1 MTLDK
6 KSQVTA
12 TNSGVNVFGAI
23 NRNGIIIL
31 SLIGFFASQKLYFKA
46 LYQINFPYSIDFSV
60 GVNYVYT
67 YVKTGIFPFAEF
79 FGQQSA
85 HHQIFPKLITFPSV
99 FFNSFDVANLYY
111 LHWGLES
118 LALFLIF
125 LLLKRTNP
133 KLYWLLIPISAF
145 IYSPLQDSGGHLFGM
160 IMWLLPPV
168 SIIGVIY
175 LLDKKPSLKLI
186 SSSICLAIVGT
197 FSTIIGIIAWVPG
210 IILLIKFNSASKKWI
225 EKKWLAIWIT
235 SAVIIGLIFYSQ
247 FPKDAATQP
256 NFSFLFTYDGFAFLA
271 TFISSAFRVKYH
283 FLMILIGSGSLIL
296 GSFCVYY
303 FTIYKKNLKIA
314 LPWLLF
320 LLVGVGGGLVTDLGR
335 ADLPLHYGNEPYYIP
350 ISHFFQIGLL
360 VLISLIII
368 DIKKEPLHTQKK
380 VLLYFLV
387 AVIIGHMILLIP
399 SYYAG
404 WLRGEHYFQL
414 KTEDANCYSLSPK
427 LECINPNGGGSTINN
442 IELQPMIN
450 YWIKNKL
457 SIFDDASFNNK
468 NLEHISYFEETWNKN
483 DETNLGIG
491 EIESINNVSITE
503 KRTIYLNKPLII
515 ISGWAL
521 DEEKKQLD
529 SVFLLVDNKP
539 FIKFDDFQP
548 REDVLENFD
557 MNAQIDSGWKIFF
570 MSGYLKNDCQIISIV
585 GFKDNK
591 NIKLNQEIEL
601 CKNNID

>member
-6 KSQVTA
+6 KSQATV
-12 TNSGVNVFGAI
+12 TNSGVNVFGII

-46 LYQINFPYSIDFSV
+46 LYQINFPYSIDFEV

-145 IYSPLQDSGGHLFGM
+145 IYSPLQDSGGHLFGL
-160 IMWLLPPV
+160 IMWLLPPI
-168 SIIGVIY
+168 SIIGIIY

-197 FSTIIGIIAWVPG
+197 FSTIIGIIAWLPG
-210 IILLIKFNSASKKWI
+210 IISLIKFNSANKKWI

-235 SAVIIGLIFYSQ
+235 SAVIIGLIFYLQ

-283 FLMILIGSGSLIL
+283 FLMILIGSSSLIL

-368 DIKKEPLHTQKK
+368 DIRKEPLHTQKK

-404 WLRGEHYFQL
+404 WLRGEHYLQL

-427 LECINPNGGGSTINN
+427 LECINPNVDATINN

-457 SIFDDASFNNK
+457 SIFGDTSFNK
-468 NLEHISYFEETWNKN
+468 QNLQDISYFEETWNKN
-483 DETNLGIG
+483 TETNLGIG
-491 EIESINNVSITE
+491 EIESINNIPIDE
-503 KRTIYLNKPLII
+503 KRTIYPNVPLII
-515 ISGWAL
+515 ISGWIL

-529 SVFLLVDNKP
+529 SIFLLLDNKP

-548 REDVLENFD
+548 RKNVTENFD
-557 MNAQIDSGWKIFF
+557 KNVENYSEWKIFF
-570 MSGYLKNDCQIISIV
+570 MSGYLENNCQLISIA

-601 CKNNID
+601 CKNNTP

>member
-6 KSQVTA
+6 KSQATV
-12 TNSGVNVFGAI
+12 TNSGVNVFGII

-60 GVNYVYT
+60 GMNYVYT
-67 YVKTGIFPFAEF
+67 YVKTGVFPFDEF
-79 FGQQSA
+79 FGQFSA
-85 HHQIFPKLITFPSV
+85 HHLIFPKLITFPSV

-118 LALFLIF
+118 IALFLIF

-145 IYSPLQDSGGHLFGM
+145 IYSPLQDSGGHLFGV
-160 IMWLLPPV
+160 IMWLLPPI
-168 SIIGVIY
+168 SIIGIIY

-186 SSSICLAIVGT
+186 SSSICLAIVAT
-197 FSTIIGIIAWVPG
+197 FSTIIGIIVWLPG
-210 IILLIKFNSASKKWI
+210 IISLIKFNSANKKWI

-235 SAVIIGLIFYSQ
+235 SAIIIGLIFYSQ

-283 FLMILIGSGSLIL
+283 FLMILIGSSSLIL

-368 DIKKEPLHTQKK
+368 DIRKEPLHTQKK

-404 WLRGEHYFQL
+404 WLRGEHYLQL
-414 KTEDANCYSLSPK
+414 KTEDANCYSLSPE
-427 LECINPNGGGSTINN
+427 LECINPNVDTTINN

-457 SIFDDASFNNK
+457 SIFGDTSFNK
-468 NLEHISYFEETWNKN
+468 QNLQDISYFEETWNKN
-483 DETNLGIG
+483 TETNLGFG
-491 EIESINNVSITE
+491 EIESINNIPIDE
-503 KRTIYLNKPLII
+503 KRTIYPNVPLII
-515 ISGWAL
+515 ISGWIL

-529 SVFLLVDNKP
+529 SIFLLLDNKP

-548 REDVLENFD
+548 RKNVTENFD
-557 MNAQIDSGWKIFF
+557 KNVENYSEWKIFF
-570 MSGYLKNDCQIISIV
+570 MSGYLENNCQLISIA

-601 CKNNID
+601 CKNNTP

>member
-6 KSQVTA
+6 KSQVTV
-12 TNSGVNVFGAI
+12 TNSGVNIFGAI

-67 YVKTGIFPFAEF
+67 YVKTGIFPFDEF
-79 FGQQSA
+79 FGQFSA
-85 HHQIFPKLITFPSV
+85 HHLIFPKLITFPSV

-118 LALFLIF
+118 IALFLIF

-145 IYSPLQDSGGHLFGM
+145 IYSPLQDSGGHLFGL
-160 IMWLLPPV
+160 IMWLLPPI
-168 SIIGVIY
+168 SIIGIIY

-197 FSTIIGIIAWVPG
+197 FSTIIGIIVWLPG
-210 IILLIKFNSASKKWI
+210 IISLIKFNSANKKWI

-235 SAVIIGLIFYSQ
+235 SAVIIGLIFYSL

-283 FLMILIGSGSLIL
+283 FLMILIGSSSLIL

-427 LECINPNGGGSTINN
+427 LECINPNVDTTINN

-457 SIFDDASFNNK
+457 SIFGDTSFNK
-468 NLEHISYFEETWNKN
+468 QNLQDISYFEETWNKN
-483 DETNLGIG
+483 TETNLGIG
-491 EIESINNVSITE
+491 EIESINNIPIDE
-503 KRTIYLNKPLII
+503 KRTIYPNVPLII
-515 ISGWAL
+515 ISGWIL

-529 SVFLLVDNKP
+529 SIFLLLDNKP

-548 REDVLENFD
+548 RKNVTENFD
-557 MNAQIDSGWKIFF
+557 KNVENYSEWKIFF
-570 MSGYLKNDCQIISIV
+570 MSGYLENNCQLISIA

-601 CKNNID
+601 CKNNMP

>member
-1 MTLDK
+1 MILDK

-12 TNSGVNVFGAI
+12 TDSGVNVFGAI

-67 YVKTGIFPFAEF
+67 YVKTGIFPFDEF
-79 FGQQSA
+79 FGQFSA
-85 HHQIFPKLITFPSV
+85 HHLIFPKLLTFPSV

-118 LALFLIF
+118 IALFLIF

-235 SAVIIGLIFYSQ
+235 SAVIIGLIFYLQ
-247 FPKDAATQP
+247 FPKDATQP

-283 FLMILIGSGSLIL
+283 FLMILIGSSSLIL

-427 LECINPNGGGSTINN
+427 LECINPNGIDSTINN

>member
-1 MTLDK
+1 M
-6 KSQVTA
+6 
-12 TNSGVNVFGAI
+12 
-23 NRNGIIIL
+23 
-31 SLIGFFASQKLYFKA
+31 
-46 LYQINFPYSIDFSV
+46 
-60 GVNYVYT
+60 
-67 YVKTGIFPFAEF
+67 
-79 FGQQSA
+79 
-85 HHQIFPKLITFPSV
+85 
-99 FFNSFDVANLYY
+99 
-111 LHWGLES
+111 
-118 LALFLIF
+118 
-125 LLLKRTNP
+125 
-133 KLYWLLIPISAF
+133 
-145 IYSPLQDSGGHLFGM
+145 
-160 IMWLLPPV
+160 
-168 SIIGVIY
+168 Y

-186 SSSICLAIVGT
+186 SSSICLAIVAT
-197 FSTIIGIIAWVPG
+197 FSTIIGIIVWLPG
-210 IILLIKFNSASKKWI
+210 IISLIKFNSANKKWI

-235 SAVIIGLIFYSQ
+235 SAIIIGLIFYLQ

-283 FLMILIGSGSLIL
+283 FLMILIGSSSLIL

-368 DIKKEPLHTQKK
+368 DIRKEPLHTQKK

-399 SYYAG
+399 SYYTG

-414 KTEDANCYSLSPK
+414 KTEDVNCYSLSPE
-427 LECINPNGGGSTINN
+427 LECINPNADTTINN

-450 YWIKNKL
+450 YWVKNKL
-457 SIFDDASFNNK
+457 SIFGDTSFNK
-468 NLEHISYFEETWNKN
+468 QNLQDISYFEETWNKN
-483 DETNLGIG
+483 TETNIGIG
-491 EIESINNVSITE
+491 EIESINNIPIDE
-503 KRTIYLNKPLII
+503 KRTIYPNVPLII
-515 ISGWAL
+515 ISGWIL

-529 SVFLLVDNKP
+529 SVFLLLDNKP

-548 REDVLENFD
+548 RKNVTENFD
-557 MNAQIDSGWKIFF
+557 KNVENYSEWKIFF
-570 MSGYLKNDCQIISIV
+570 MSGYLENNCQLISIA

-601 CKNNID
+601 CKNNMP

>member
-6 KSQVTA
+6 KSQVA
-12 TNSGVNVFGAI
+12 VSNSGVNIFGAI

-67 YVKTGIFPFAEF
+67 YVKTGVFPIEFFATFDAHNVIFPR
-79 FGQQSA
+79 
-85 HHQIFPKLITFPSV
+85 LITFPNV

-145 IYSPLQDSGGHLFGM
+145 IYSPLQDSGGHLFGL
-160 IMWLLPPV
+160 IMWLLPPI
-168 SIIGVIY
+168 SIIGIIY

-186 SSSICLAIVGT
+186 SSSICLAIVAT
-197 FSTIIGIIAWVPG
+197 FSTIIGIIVWLPG
-210 IILLIKFNSASKKWI
+210 IISLIKFNSANKKWI

-404 WLRGEHYFQL
+404 WLRGEHYLQL
-414 KTEDANCYSLSPK
+414 KTEDANCYSLSPE
-427 LECINPNGGGSTINN
+427 LECINPNVDTTINN

-457 SIFDDASFNNK
+457 SIFGDTSFNK
-468 NLEHISYFEETWNKN
+468 QNLQDISYFEETWNKN
-483 DETNLGIG
+483 TETNLGIG
-491 EIESINNVSITE
+491 EIESINNIPIDE
-503 KRTIYLNKPLII
+503 KRTIYPNVPLII
-515 ISGWAL
+515 ISGWIL

-529 SVFLLVDNKP
+529 SVFLLLDNKP

-548 REDVLENFD
+548 RKNVTENFD
-557 MNAQIDSGWKIFF
+557 KNVENYSEWKIFF
-570 MSGYLKNDCQIISIV
+570 MSGYLENNCQLISIA

-601 CKNNID
+601 CKNNTP

>member
-6 KSQVTA
+6 KLQVTV
-12 TNSGVNVFGAI
+12 TNSGVNIFGAI

-67 YVKTGIFPFAEF
+67 YVKTGVFPFDEF
-79 FGQQSA
+79 LGQFSD
-85 HHQIFPKLITFPSV
+85 HLSIFPKLITFPSV

-118 LALFLIF
+118 IALFLIF

-168 SIIGVIY
+168 SIIGIIY

-197 FSTIIGIIAWVPG
+197 FSTIIGIIVWLPG
-210 IILLIKFNSASKKWI
+210 IISLIKFNSANKKWI

-235 SAVIIGLIFYSQ
+235 STVIIGLIFYLQ

-283 FLMILIGSGSLIL
+283 FLMILIGSSSLIL

-399 SYYAG
+399 SYYTG

-427 LECINPNGGGSTINN
+427 LECINPNVDTTINN

-457 SIFDDASFNNK
+457 SIFGDTSFNK
-468 NLEHISYFEETWNKN
+468 QNLQDISYFEETWNKN
-483 DETNLGIG
+483 TETNLGIG
-491 EIESINNVSITE
+491 EIESINNIPIDE
-503 KRTIYLNKPLII
+503 KRTIYPNAPLII
-515 ISGWAL
+515 ISGWIL

-529 SVFLLVDNKP
+529 SIFLLLDNKP

-548 REDVLENFD
+548 RKNVTENFD
-557 MNAQIDSGWKIFF
+557 KNVENYSEWKIFF
-570 MSGYLKNDCQIISIV
+570 MSGYLENNCQLISIA

-601 CKNNID
+601 CKNNMP

>member
-1 MTLDK
+1 VTLDK

-46 LYQINFPYSIDFSV
+46 LYQINFPYSIDFSI

-67 YVKTGIFPFAEF
+67 YVKTGIFPFDEF
-79 FGQQSA
+79 FGQFSA
-85 HHQIFPKLITFPSV
+85 HHLIFPKLITFPNV

-235 SAVIIGLIFYSQ
+235 SAVIIGLIFYSL

-283 FLMILIGSGSLIL
+283 FLMILIGSSSLIL

>member
-67 YVKTGIFPFAEF
+67 YVKTGVFPIEFFAMLDAHNVIFPR
-79 FGQQSA
+79 
-85 HHQIFPKLITFPSV
+85 LITFPNV

-235 SAVIIGLIFYSQ
+235 SAVIIGLIFYSL

-283 FLMILIGSGSLIL
+283 FLMILIGSSSLIL

-427 LECINPNGGGSTINN
+427 LECINPNGIDSTINN

-457 SIFDDASFNNK
+457 SIFDDTSFNNK
-468 NLEHISYFEETWNKN
+468 NLEHISYFEETWNKT

-491 EIESINNVSITE
+491 EIESINNIPIDE
-503 KRTIYLNKPLII
+503 KRTIYPNVPL
-515 ISGWAL
+515 L
-521 DEEKKQLD
+521 L
-529 SVFLLVDNKP
+529 FL
-539 FIKFDDFQP
+539 
-548 REDVLENFD
+548 
-557 MNAQIDSGWKIFF
+557 
-570 MSGYLKNDCQIISIV
+570 V
-585 GFKDNK
+585 GFLMKKK
-591 NIKLNQEIEL
+591 NS
-601 CKNNID
+601 

>member
-1 MTLDK
+1 MILDK
-6 KSQVTA
+6 KSQPTV
-12 TNSGVNVFGAI
+12 TNSGVNVFGVI

-31 SLIGFFASQKLYFKA
+31 SLVGFFASQKLYFKA
-46 LYQINFPYSIDFSV
+46 LYQINFPYAIDFSV
-60 GVNYVYT
+60 GINYVYT
-67 YVKTGIFPFAEF
+67 YVKTGIFPFDELFRQA
-79 FGQQSA
+79 SA
-85 HHQIFPKLITFPSV
+85 HQLIFPKLITFPNV

-118 LALFLIF
+118 IALFLIF

-160 IMWLLPPV
+160 IMWLLPPI
-168 SIIGVIY
+168 SIIGIIY
-175 LLDKKPSLKLI
+175 LFDKKPNLKLI
-186 SSSICLAIVGT
+186 SSSICLAVVST
-197 FSTIIGIIAWVPG
+197 FSTIIGIIVWLPS
-210 IILLIKFNSASKKWI
+210 IICLIKFDSHHKKWI

-283 FLMILIGSGSLIL
+283 FLMVLIGSGSLIL

-368 DIKKEPLHTQKK
+368 DIKKKPLHTQKK

-404 WLRGEHYFQL
+404 WLRGEHYLQL

-427 LECINPNGGGSTINN
+427 LECINPNGIDATIND

-457 SIFDDASFNNK
+457 SIFGDTSFNNQ
-468 NLEHISYFEETWNKN
+468 NLQDMSYFEETWNKN
-483 DETNLGIG
+483 TETNLGIG
-491 EIESINNVSITE
+491 EIESINNIPIDE
-503 KRTIYLNKPLII
+503 KRTIYPNEPLII
-515 ISGWAL
+515 ISGWIL

-548 REDVLENFD
+548 RKNITENFD
-557 MNAQIDSGWKIFF
+557 KNVENYSEWKIFF
-570 MSGYLKNDCQIISIV
+570 MSGYLENNCQLISIA

-601 CKNNID
+601 CKNNTP

>member
-6 KSQVTA
+6 KSQATV
-12 TNSGVNVFGAI
+12 TNSGVNVFGII

-60 GVNYVYT
+60 GMNYVYT
-67 YVKTGIFPFAEF
+67 YVKTGVFPFDEF
-79 FGQQSA
+79 FGQFSA
-85 HHQIFPKLITFPSV
+85 HHLIFPKLITFPSV

-118 LALFLIF
+118 IALFLIF

-160 IMWLLPPV
+160 IMWLLPPI
-168 SIIGVIY
+168 SIIGIIY

-186 SSSICLAIVGT
+186 SSSICLAIVAT
-197 FSTIIGIIAWVPG
+197 FSTIIGIIVWLPG
-210 IILLIKFNSASKKWI
+210 IISLIKFNSANKKWI

-235 SAVIIGLIFYSQ
+235 SAIIIGLIFYSQ

-368 DIKKEPLHTQKK
+368 DIRKQPLHTQKK

-404 WLRGEHYFQL
+404 WLRGEHYLQL
-414 KTEDANCYSLSPK
+414 KTEDANCYSLSPE
-427 LECINPNGGGSTINN
+427 LECINPNVDTTINN

-457 SIFDDASFNNK
+457 SIFGDTSFNK
-468 NLEHISYFEETWNKN
+468 QNLQDISYFEETWNKN
-483 DETNLGIG
+483 TETNLGIG
-491 EIESINNVSITE
+491 EIESINNIPIDE
-503 KRTIYLNKPLII
+503 KRTIYPNVPLII
-515 ISGWAL
+515 ISGWIL

-529 SVFLLVDNKP
+529 SIFLLLDNKP

-548 REDVLENFD
+548 RKNVTENFD
-557 MNAQIDSGWKIFF
+557 KNVENYSEWKIFF
-570 MSGYLKNDCQIISIV
+570 MSGYLENNCQLISIA

-601 CKNNID
+601 CKNNTP

>member
-1 MTLDK
+1 
-6 KSQVTA
+6 
-12 TNSGVNVFGAI
+12 
-23 NRNGIIIL
+23 
-31 SLIGFFASQKLYFKA
+31 
-46 LYQINFPYSIDFSV
+46 
-60 GVNYVYT
+60 
-67 YVKTGIFPFAEF
+67 VKTGVFPFDEF
-79 FGQQSA
+79 LGQHSA
-85 HHQIFPKLITFPSV
+85 HQLIFPKLITFPNV

-118 LALFLIF
+118 IALFLIF

-160 IMWLLPPV
+160 IMWLLPPI
-168 SIIGVIY
+168 SIIGIIY
-175 LLDKKPSLKLI
+175 LFDKKPNLKLI
-186 SSSICLAIVGT
+186 SSSICLAVVST
-197 FSTIIGIIAWVPG
+197 FSTIIGIIVWLPS
-210 IILLIKFNSASKKWI
+210 IISLIKFDSDNKKWI

-283 FLMILIGSGSLIL
+283 FLMVLIGSGSLIL

-368 DIKKEPLHTQKK
+368 DIKKQPLHTQKK

-387 AVIIGHMILLIP
+387 AVIIGHMILLVP

-427 LECINPNGGGSTINN
+427 LECINPNGIGETINV

-457 SIFDDASFNNK
+457 SIFGDTSFNNQ
-468 NLEHISYFEETWNKN
+468 NLQDMSYFEETWNKN
-483 DETNLGIG
+483 TETNLGIG
-491 EIESINNVSITE
+491 EIESINNIPIDE
-503 KRTIYLNKPLII
+503 KRTIYPNEPLII
-515 ISGWAL
+515 ISGWIL

-539 FIKFDDFQP
+539 FIKFDDLTFSQ
-548 REDVLENFD
+548 EKML
-557 MNAQIDSGWKIFF
+557 QKILTK
-570 MSGYLKNDCQIISIV
+570 M
-585 GFKDNK
+585 
-591 NIKLNQEIEL
+591 
-601 CKNNID
+601 

>member
-60 GVNYVYT
+60 GMNYVYT
-67 YVKTGIFPFAEF
+67 YVKTGVFPFDEF
-79 FGQQSA
+79 FGQFSA
-85 HHQIFPKLITFPSV
+85 HHLIFPKLLTFPSV

-168 SIIGVIY
+168 SIIGIIY

-235 SAVIIGLIFYSQ
+235 SAVIIGLIFYSL

-283 FLMILIGSGSLIL
+283 FLMILIGSSSLIL

-427 LECINPNGGGSTINN
+427 LECINPNGGDSTINN

>member
-67 YVKTGIFPFAEF
+67 YVKTGVFPIEFFATLDAHNVIFPR
-79 FGQQSA
+79 
-85 HHQIFPKLITFPSV
+85 LITFPNV

-168 SIIGVIY
+168 SIIGIIY
-175 LLDKKPSLKLI
+175 LFDKKPSLKLI
-186 SSSICLAIVGT
+186 SSSICLAVVST

-210 IILLIKFNSASKKWI
+210 IISLIKFNSANKKWI

-427 LECINPNGGGSTINN
+427 LGCINPNGIDSTINN

-457 SIFDDASFNNK
+457 SIFGDTSFNK
-468 NLEHISYFEETWNKN
+468 QNLQDISYFEETWNKN
-483 DETNLGIG
+483 TETNLGIG
-491 EIESINNVSITE
+491 EIELINNIPIAG
-503 KRTIYLNKPLII
+503 KRTVYVNELLVI
-515 ISGWAL
+515 ISGSIL
-521 DEEKKQLD
+521 DEKEKQLD
-529 SVFLLVDNKP
+529 SIFLLVDDKP
-539 FIKFDDFQP
+539 FIKFD
-548 REDVLENFD
+548 NS
-557 MNAQIDSGWKIFF
+557 AQSYSEWKIFF
-570 MSGYLKNDCQIISIV
+570 MSGYLENDCQLISIA
-585 GFKDNK
+585 GFKDDK
-591 NIKLNQEIEL
+591 NIRLSQKIEI
-601 CKNNID
+601 CKNNTS

>member
-6 KSQVTA
+6 KSQATV
-12 TNSGVNVFGAI
+12 TNSGVNVFGII

-60 GVNYVYT
+60 GMNYVYT
-67 YVKTGIFPFAEF
+67 YVKTGVFPFDEF
-79 FGQQSA
+79 FGQFSA
-85 HHQIFPKLITFPSV
+85 HHLIFPKLITFPSV

-118 LALFLIF
+118 IALFLIF

-145 IYSPLQDSGGHLFGM
+145 IYSPLQDSGGHLFGL
-160 IMWLLPPV
+160 IMWLLPPI
-168 SIIGVIY
+168 SIIGIIY

-186 SSSICLAIVGT
+186 SSSICLAIVAT
-197 FSTIIGIIAWVPG
+197 FSTIIGIIVWLPG
-210 IILLIKFNSASKKWI
+210 IISLIKFNSANKKWI

-235 SAVIIGLIFYSQ
+235 SAIIIGLIFYSQ

-283 FLMILIGSGSLIL
+283 FLMILIGSSSLIL

-368 DIKKEPLHTQKK
+368 DIRKEPLHTQKK

-404 WLRGEHYFQL
+404 WLRGEHYLQL
-414 KTEDANCYSLSPK
+414 KTEDANCYSLSPE
-427 LECINPNGGGSTINN
+427 LECINPNVDTTINN

-457 SIFDDASFNNK
+457 SIFGDTSFNK
-468 NLEHISYFEETWNKN
+468 QNLQDISYFEETWNKN
-483 DETNLGIG
+483 TETNLGIG
-491 EIESINNVSITE
+491 EIESINNIPIDE
-503 KRTIYLNKPLII
+503 KRTIYPNVPLII
-515 ISGWAL
+515 ISGWIL

-529 SVFLLVDNKP
+529 SIFLLLDNKP

-548 REDVLENFD
+548 RKNVTENFD
-557 MNAQIDSGWKIFF
+557 KNVENYSEWKIFF
-570 MSGYLKNDCQIISIV
+570 MSGYLENNCQLISIA

-601 CKNNID
+601 CKNNTP

>member
-67 YVKTGIFPFAEF
+67 YVKTGVFPIEFFATLDAHNVIFPR
-79 FGQQSA
+79 
-85 HHQIFPKLITFPSV
+85 LITFPNV

-235 SAVIIGLIFYSQ
+235 SAVIIGLIFYSL

-283 FLMILIGSGSLIL
+283 FLMILIGSSSLIL

-335 ADLPLHYGNEPYYIP
+335 ADLSLHYGNEPYYIP

-457 SIFDDASFNNK
+457 SIFGDTSFNK
-468 NLEHISYFEETWNKN
+468 QNLQDISYFEETWNKN
-483 DETNLGIG
+483 TETNLGIG
-491 EIESINNVSITE
+491 EIELINNIPIAG
-503 KRTIYLNKPLII
+503 KRTVYVNEPLVI

>member
-1 MTLDK
+1 MILDK
-6 KSQVTA
+6 KSQPTV
-12 TNSGVNVFGAI
+12 TNSGVNVFGVI

-31 SLIGFFASQKLYFKA
+31 SLVGFFASQKLYFKA
-46 LYQINFPYSIDFSV
+46 LYQINFPYTIDFSV
-60 GVNYVYT
+60 GINYVYT
-67 YVKTGIFPFAEF
+67 YVKTGIFPFDELFRQA
-79 FGQQSA
+79 SA
-85 HHQIFPKLITFPSV
+85 HQLIFPKLITFPNV

-118 LALFLIF
+118 IALFLIF

-160 IMWLLPPV
+160 IMWLLPPI
-168 SIIGVIY
+168 SIIGIIY
-175 LLDKKPSLKLI
+175 LFDKKPNLKLI
-186 SSSICLAIVGT
+186 SSSICLAVVST
-197 FSTIIGIIAWVPG
+197 FSTIIGIIVWLPS
-210 IILLIKFNSASKKWI
+210 IISLIKFDSDNKKWI

-247 FPKDAATQP
+247 FPKDATQP

-283 FLMILIGSGSLIL
+283 FLMVLIGSGSLIL

-368 DIKKEPLHTQKK
+368 DIKKQPLHTQKK

-427 LECINPNGGGSTINN
+427 LECINPNGIDATIND

-457 SIFDDASFNNK
+457 SIFGDTSFNNQ
-468 NLEHISYFEETWNKN
+468 NLQDMSYFEETWNKN
-483 DETNLGIG
+483 TETNLGIG
-491 EIESINNVSITE
+491 EIESINNVSIAE

-515 ISGWAL
+515 ISGWIL

-548 REDVLENFD
+548 RKNITENFD
-557 MNAQIDSGWKIFF
+557 KNVENYSEWKIFF
-570 MSGYLKNDCQIISIV
+570 MSGYLENNCQLISIA

>member
-1 MTLDK
+1 MKTGVFPIEFFATLD
-6 KSQVTA
+6 A
-12 TNSGVNVFGAI
+12 HNV
-23 NRNGIIIL
+23 
-31 SLIGFFASQKLYFKA
+31 
-46 LYQINFPYSIDFSV
+46 
-60 GVNYVYT
+60 
-67 YVKTGIFPFAEF
+67 IFPR
-79 FGQQSA
+79 
-85 HHQIFPKLITFPSV
+85 LITFPNV

-235 SAVIIGLIFYSQ
+235 SAVIIGLIFYSL

-283 FLMILIGSGSLIL
+283 FLMILIGSSSLIL

-335 ADLPLHYGNEPYYIP
+335 ADLSLHYGNEPYYIP

>member
-6 KSQVTA
+6 KSQATV
-12 TNSGVNVFGAI
+12 TNSGVNVFGII

-67 YVKTGIFPFAEF
+67 YVKTGVFPFDEF
-79 FGQQSA
+79 FGQFSA
-85 HHQIFPKLITFPSV
+85 HHLIFPKLITFPNV
-99 FFNSFDVANLYY
+99 FFNSFDVANIYY

-118 LALFLIF
+118 IALFLIF

-145 IYSPLQDSGGHLFGM
+145 IYSPLQDSGGHLFGL
-160 IMWLLPPV
+160 IMWLLPPI
-168 SIIGVIY
+168 SIIGIIY
-175 LLDKKPSLKLI
+175 LFDKKPNLKLI
-186 SSSICLAIVGT
+186 SSSICLAVVST
-197 FSTIIGIIAWVPG
+197 FSTIIGIIVWIPG
-210 IILLIKFNSASKKWI
+210 IISLIKFNSANKKWI

-235 SAVIIGLIFYSQ
+235 SAIIIGLIFYSQ

-283 FLMILIGSGSLIL
+283 FLMILIGSSSLIL

-414 KTEDANCYSLSPK
+414 KTEDANCYSLSPE
-427 LECINPNGGGSTINN
+427 LECINPNVDTTINN

-457 SIFDDASFNNK
+457 SIFGDTSFNK
-468 NLEHISYFEETWNKN
+468 QNLQDISYFEETWNKN
-483 DETNLGIG
+483 TETNLGFG
-491 EIESINNVSITE
+491 EIESINNIPIDE
-503 KRTIYLNKPLII
+503 KRTIYPNVPLII
-515 ISGWAL
+515 ISGWIL

-529 SVFLLVDNKP
+529 SIFLLLDNKP

-548 REDVLENFD
+548 RKNVTENFD
-557 MNAQIDSGWKIFF
+557 KNVENYSEWKIFF
-570 MSGYLKNDCQIISIV
+570 MSGYLENNCQLISIA

-601 CKNNID
+601 CKNNTP